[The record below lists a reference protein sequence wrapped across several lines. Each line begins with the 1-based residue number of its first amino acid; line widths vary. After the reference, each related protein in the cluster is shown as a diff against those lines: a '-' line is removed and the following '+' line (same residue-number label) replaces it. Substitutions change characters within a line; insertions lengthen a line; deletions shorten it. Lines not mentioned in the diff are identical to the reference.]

1 MAKGGELAVG
11 DAVAAVFAQLGRG
24 NGETGHA
31 GGFGGEDACGGV
43 FQGEAAV
50 GGDPETA
57 GAFDIHR
64 GVGFP
69 IRLVLGGLHNLEI
82 GAQPDPVQH
91 RLDDVRGRRGGQP
104 DAIAGSTGGAHGL
117 DRAWERLAALLK
129 DAGIQAVFSTDYRRT
144 LDTAKPTA
152 EAISKR
158 IEIYDGDDLAAF
170 ARTLRA
176 RGDRALVVGHSDTT
190 PELVSLLGGES
201 GPPIDSDE
209 FDRIYLLTLFGD
221 GKASTTV
228 LRFPSGVEK

>member
-1 MAKGGELAVG
+1 M
-11 DAVAAVFAQLGRG
+11 
-24 NGETGHA
+24 TPP
-31 GGFGGEDACGGV
+31 GGV
-43 FQGEAAV
+43 MKGPLRVLLSVLILALTVSAARAQTV
-50 GGDPETA
+50 
-57 GAFDIHR
+57 
-64 GVGFP
+64 VV
-69 IRLVLGGLHNLEI
+69 LVRHAEKV
-82 GAQPDPVQH
+82 DES
-91 RLDDVRGRRGGQP
+91 
-104 DAIAGSTGGAHGL
+104 AGSELTAAGQA
-117 DRAWERLAALLK
+117 RARSLAALLK